1 MFLFPFSKGFPSS
14 SDGKASDCNAGDP
27 GSTPG
32 LGRSPEEGNG
42 NPLQNPCLKNPMDR
56 RAWQAVQSM
65 RSQRVGHDR
74 ATNIQIVWG

>member
-42 NPLQNPCLKNPMDR
+42 NPLQNPFLQK
-56 RAWQAVQSM
+56 
-65 RSQRVGHDR
+65 RSLMGCNRWGR
-74 ATNIQIVWG
+74 KESGITNAYLYFNQNNVSQ